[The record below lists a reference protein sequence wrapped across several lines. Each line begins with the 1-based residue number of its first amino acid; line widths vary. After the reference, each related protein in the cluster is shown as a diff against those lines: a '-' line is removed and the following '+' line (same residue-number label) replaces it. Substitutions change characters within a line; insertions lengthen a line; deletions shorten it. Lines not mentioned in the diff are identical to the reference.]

1 MSDSPLRWAIGR
13 PHRPPDVPTCR
24 SQHRPAGL
32 LRPTGRSGSWVDSG
46 HQVSTWAFNLNLTS
60 GPMPRVTRSLDRRSA
75 GASGQRPPDVPG
87 SRSQPLP
94 LGLGRRAGPAAGL
107 PRPVDPKSGNVVVI
121 CILTEL
127 ITARTCS
134 CTVETGACE
143 RWDSADLR
151 FSTLA
156 PRCPNHAPR
165 MWAWDRCSTA
175 EKPRRRGAQ
184 VLLHGRDGRMR
195 AVG

>member
-1 MSDSPLRWAIGR
+1 MGD
-13 PHRPPDVPTCR
+13 RPPASTAGHAELPIPAPT
-24 SQHRPAGL
+24 SRP
-32 LRPTGRSGSWVDSG
+32 RPTGRSGSWVDSG
-46 HQVSTWAFNLNLTS
+46 HQASARR
-60 GPMPRVTRSLDRRSA
+60 GIQLDIRPHAASDSQPRSA
-75 GASGQRPPDVPG
+75 IGRPHRPPDMP
-87 SRSQPLP
+87 SCRSQHLP

-107 PRPVDPKSGNVVVI
+107 PADPKPGKVVVI

-143 RWDSADLR
+143 RWYSADLR

-156 PRCPNHAPR
+156 PRCPNHAAR
-165 MWAWDRCSTA
+165 MLAWAWDRFSTA
-175 EKPRRRGAQ
+175 AKPRRRGAQ

-195 AVG
+195 AVV